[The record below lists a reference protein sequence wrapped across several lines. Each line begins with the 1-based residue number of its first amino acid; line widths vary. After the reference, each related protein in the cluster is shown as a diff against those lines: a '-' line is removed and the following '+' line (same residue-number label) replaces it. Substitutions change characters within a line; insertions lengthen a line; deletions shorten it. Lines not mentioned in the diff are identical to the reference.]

1 MVIFEKVN
9 KFVLHN
15 IDLHIPRG
23 ITLGI
28 IGASGAGKTTFLKLI
43 SGLLLPE
50 SGIVRTCRRDPV
62 EKGGEVARRISVLF
76 ADIPVF
82 DENLSIIDCLE
93 EIKIMYKIKQKDF
106 DQRLKYLSER
116 LGFSEFLNSKTKQLS
131 LGQKRRCELG
141 LTFLRDA
148 DLYIFDEPCIGLDQN
163 GKAAFYKL
171 VEEKKRAGKT
181 ILVSSHSVQDISSI
195 ADRVLVL
202 ANGQTAFYGSQEE
215 LYKRLAPMEESLV
228 ELDGQLPDISDLEVE
243 NYSVENGR
251 IKIRY
256 NSNHVSSKEVLERI
270 CATSK
275 IKSVSVRKADLAES
289 IKSLKSDKTGRNEN

>member
-1 MVIFEKVN
+1 MVICDKVN
-9 KFVLHN
+9 KFILHD
-15 IDLHIPRG
+15 IDLHIPKG

-50 SGIVRTCRRDPV
+50 SGFVRTGRQDPV
-62 EKGGEVARRISVLF
+62 KKAGEIARQISVLF

-82 DENLSIIDCLE
+82 DENISILDYLE
-93 EIKIMYKIKQKDF
+93 GIKIMYKIKQSDF
-106 DQRLKYLSER
+106 NQRLKYLSEL
-116 LGFSEFLNSKTKQLS
+116 LGFAEILNSKIKELS

-163 GKAAFYKL
+163 GKAAFYQL

-181 ILVSSHSVQDISSI
+181 ILVSSHTMQDISSI
-195 ADRVLVL
+195 ADWVLVL
-202 ANGQTAFYGSQEE
+202 DTGQAAFYGSTEE
-215 LYKRLAPMEESLV
+215 LYKRLAPMEESFV
-228 ELDGQLPDISDLEVE
+228 ELDGQPPDISDLEVE
-243 NYSVENGR
+243 NYSIENGR
-251 IKIRY
+251 MKIRY

-270 CATSK
+270 CASSK
-275 IKSVSVRKADLAES
+275 IKSVSVRKSDLAES
-289 IKSLKSDKTGRNEN
+289 IKSLKSGRKEK

>member
-1 MVIFEKVN
+1 MVICDKVN
-9 KFVLHN
+9 KFILHD
-15 IDLHIPRG
+15 IDLHIPQG

-50 SGIVRTCRRDPV
+50 SGFVRTGRQDPV
-62 EKGGEVARRISVLF
+62 KKAGEIARQISVLF

-82 DENLSIIDCLE
+82 DENISILDYLE
-93 EIKIMYKIKQKDF
+93 GIKIMYKIKQSDF
-106 DQRLKYLSER
+106 NQRLKYLSEL
-116 LGFSEFLNSKTKQLS
+116 LGFAEILNSKIKELS

-148 DLYIFDEPCIGLDQN
+148 DVYIFDEPCIGLDQN
-163 GKAAFYKL
+163 GKAAFYQL

-181 ILVSSHSVQDISSI
+181 ILVSSHTMQDISSI
-195 ADRVLVL
+195 ADWVLVL
-202 ANGQTAFYGSQEE
+202 DTGQAAFYGSTEE
-215 LYKRLAPMEESLV
+215 LYKRLAPMEESFV
-228 ELDGQLPDISDLEVE
+228 ELDGQPPDISDLEVE
-243 NYSVENGR
+243 NYSIENGR
-251 IKIRY
+251 MKIRY

-289 IKSLKSDKTGRNEN
+289 IKSLKSGRK

>member
-1 MVIFEKVN
+1 MIIFDKVN
-9 KFVLHN
+9 KFVLRDV
-15 IDLHIPRG
+15 DLHVPKG

-50 SGIVRTCRRDPV
+50 SGFVRTVRRDPV
-62 EKGGEVARRISVLF
+62 VKGGEVARRISVLF

-93 EIKIMYKIKQKDF
+93 EIRIMYKISQKDF
-106 DQRLKYLSER
+106 DQRLKNLSER
-116 LGFSEFLNSKTKQLS
+116 LGFSEFLNSKSKTLS

-171 VEEKKRAGKT
+171 VEEKKLAGKT

-202 ANGQTAFYGSQEE
+202 ANGQAAFYGSQEE
-215 LYKRLAPMEESLV
+215 LHKRLAPMEESLV

-243 NYSVENGR
+243 NYSIENGKM
-251 IKIRY
+251 KIRY

-275 IKSVSVRKADLAES
+275 IKSLSVRKADLAES
-289 IKSLKSDKTGRNEN
+289 IKSLKA